1 MSPWIP
7 GSPAL
12 IPHQTAVGRNQTII
26 SKLCNQSF
34 LQTEGSEI
42 QLSDNVKEP
51 KFIGYGYNI
60 GHKLLFK

>member
-1 MSPWIP
+1 M
-7 GSPAL
+7 
-12 IPHQTAVGRNQTII
+12 II